1 MKILSWHFPLGFC
14 QKGGLCLHKCIKE
27 SSVLLWF
34 IRVSSLQH
42 PPSYRPFLE
51 DVTRLKTLS
60 WPILCRLPLAR
71 SSVIELSWSFSYFS
85 ISTPKEMIICFWD
98 QWSCLRV
105 VYGAEGCCC
114 CWSIC
119 GGLVPVA
126 CWPKECVWEP
136 DGAVNHPDSSK
147 PSMLGPSAGL
157 SSQSSFSP
165 TFSPL
170 TPSLLQPLSSWRQ
183 ALYGPRPQMW
193 DSLSAFQASE
203 RLWKVLSYRSASLP
217 SHSVE
222 YFKVISFKFV
232 NRNLNHITVYKNS
245 SKRDSLM

>member
-14 QKGGLCLHKCIKE
+14 QKGGLYLHKCIKE

-34 IRVSSLQH
+34 IHVSSLQH

-98 QWSCLRV
+98 QWSCIRA

-170 TPSLLQPLSSWRQ
+170 AP
-183 ALYGPRPQMW
+183 
-193 DSLSAFQASE
+193 
-203 RLWKVLSYRSASLP
+203 SLP
-217 SHSVE
+217 SPAPELMKAGPVWPQASDVRLPQCISGLRKTVKSPFISLSFTSHSLCRI
-222 YFKVISFKFV
+222 F
-232 NRNLNHITVYKNS
+232 
-245 SKRDSLM
+245 

>member
-14 QKGGLCLHKCIKE
+14 QKGGLYLHKCIKE

-34 IRVSSLQH
+34 IHVSSLQH

-98 QWSCLRV
+98 QWSCIRA

-170 TPSLLQPLSSWRQ
+170 APSLPPFSSPWAHEGRPCMAPGLRCETPSVHFGPPKDCEKSFHISQFHFPLT
-183 ALYGPRPQMW
+183 
-193 DSLSAFQASE
+193 LSNI
-203 RLWKVLSYRSASLP
+203 LS
-217 SHSVE
+217 
-222 YFKVISFKFV
+222 
-232 NRNLNHITVYKNS
+232 
-245 SKRDSLM
+245 